1 MMRMTVTGSV
11 LLALLTGTAAAQ
23 SGQSAQSRQDREA
36 TDVGSIAEDIEIM
49 ERIIAKA
56 LAKHFADAA
65 KATDESDPES
75 ITAVLESSRVQ
86 TAEAFYALTLAS
98 GARQTRRSDFN
109 VEGFYVPGVG
119 AMFTLNLPTLL
130 EEVDPPKEED
140 KSTGDLWTEAED
152 ELRGKTSGAPWG
164 VRTPFKKARRRKYAV
179 DQEDL
184 DSHLDTL
191 FRTIGKY
198 GSRIEQLGAGDAI
211 VLAIRIKG
219 RTPTGKGVNLAGSY
233 RQLLFTSTGSRT
245 TSDRVVV
252 RIPMS
257 AVKTYE
263 SGRSGLRDI
272 KQASDVAQ
280 YRAAGSAL
288 QQTNWRNTTDV
299 FDVTPQ
305 NSR

>member
-1 MMRMTVTGSV
+1 MMRMTVAGCV
-11 LLALLTGTAAAQ
+11 LAALLTGPAAAQ
-23 SGQSAQSRQDREA
+23 SGRNGEEI
-36 TDVGSIAEDIEIM
+36 DVRAIAEDIEIM
-49 ERIIAKA
+49 ERIIGKA

-65 KATDESDPES
+65 KKADESEPEN
-75 ITAVLESSRVQ
+75 ITAVLEDSSRVA

-98 GARQTRRSDFN
+98 GARQARRSDFK

-152 ELRGKTSGAPWG
+152 ELRGKASASAWL
-164 VRTPFKKARRRKYAV
+164 VRSRSTQAHRRKYAV

-211 VLAIRIKG
+211 VLAIRVKG
-219 RTPTGKGVNLAGSY
+219 RTPTGKGVNLATSY
-233 RQLLFTSTGSRT
+233 RHLLFTSTGSRT

-288 QQTNWRNTTDV
+288 QTTNWRNTGDV
-299 FDVTPQ
+299 FDVTP
-305 NSR
+305 SGSK

>member
-23 SGQSAQSRQDREA
+23 PARDGEEPTGFDA
-36 TDVGSIAEDIEIM
+36 VAEDIEVM
-49 ERIIAKA
+49 ERIIGKA

-65 KATDESDPES
+65 KKADESDPEK
-75 ITAVLESSRVQ
+75 IADVLQDPSRVA
-86 TAEAFYALTLAS
+86 TAEAFYTLNLAS
-98 GARQTRRSDFN
+98 GLRQSRRSDFN

-152 ELRGKTSGAPWG
+152 ELRGKASGAAWST
-164 VRTPFKKARRRKYAV
+164 RTQFTKARRRKYAV

-184 DSHLDTL
+184 DRHLDTL

-211 VLAIRIKG
+211 VLAIRVKG
-219 RTPTGKGVNLAGSY
+219 RMPTGKGSSLTTSY

-245 TSDRVVV
+245 TGDRVVV

-263 SGRSGLRDI
+263 SGRSGLSDI

-280 YRAAGSAL
+280 YRAAGSGSS
-288 QQTNWRNTTDV
+288 TTYWLNSADV
-299 FDVTPQ
+299 FDTTP
-305 NSR
+305 SGAR

>member
-1 MMRMTVTGSV
+1 MMRMTVTGGV
-11 LLALLTGTAAAQ
+11 LVALLTGPAAAQ
-23 SGQSAQSRQDREA
+23 PARDGEEPTGFAA
-36 TDVGSIAEDIEIM
+36 VAEDIEVM
-49 ERIIAKA
+49 ERIIGKA

-65 KATDESDPES
+65 KKADDSEPENM
-75 ITAVLESSRVQ
+75 TAVLEDPSRVA

-98 GARQTRRSDFN
+98 GGRQTRRSDFN

-152 ELRGKTSGAPWG
+152 ELRGKTSGAAWG
-164 VRTPFKKARRRKYAV
+164 VQTPLTKARRRKYAV

-211 VLAIRIKG
+211 VLAIRVKG
-219 RTPTGKGVNLAGSY
+219 RTPTGKGAGLAGSY

-263 SGRSGLRDI
+263 SGRSGLSDI

-288 QQTNWRNTTDV
+288 QTTYWRNTGEV
-299 FDVTPQ
+299 FDVTQPV
-305 NSR
+305 SK